1 MSTYK
6 GNCSIFIPTL
16 QLTADLILR
25 MKVKRSL
32 PMGCLQALTREGR

>member
-6 GNCSIFIPTL
+6 GNCSIFIPTI